1 MNDTSMDAAKTK
13 QAKPLREQ
21 LGKRSLV
28 LVGMPGSGK
37 SSIGRRLAPKLGMD
51 FVDADA
57 EIIKAANGM
66 TIPEIFA
73 KHGEPEFRSLEARVI
88 ARILEEKPVVLATG
102 GGAYMNAD
110 TRAAARKLG
119 VSIWLKA
126 DIPVLLRRVKR
137 KNDRPLLRGND
148 PEGALKRL
156 LSERE
161 QTYAEADIIIVSRE
175 SPHDAVVEEII
186 DNLHRWLAAHADEGS
201 R

>member
-1 MNDTSMDAAKTK
+1 MNTAK
-13 QAKPLREQ
+13 QAEHQEASPLRGR
-21 LGKRSLV
+21 LGSRSIV

-37 SSIGRRLAPKLGMD
+37 SSIGRRLAPKLGMN

-73 KHGEPEFRSLEARVI
+73 KHGEAEFRSLEARVI
-88 ARILEEKPVVLATG
+88 GRLLEEKPSVIATG
-102 GGAYMNAD
+102 GGAFMNAD
-110 TRAAARKLG
+110 TRASARRNA

-137 KNDRPLLRGND
+137 KNDRPLLRGDD
-148 PEGALKRL
+148 PEGTLKQL
-156 LSERE
+156 LSQRE
-161 QTYAEADIIIVSRE
+161 QTYAEADIIIISRE
-175 SPHDAVVEEII
+175 SPHEAVVEEIV
-186 DNLHRWLAAHADEGS
+186 DNLDRWLTARADEAP